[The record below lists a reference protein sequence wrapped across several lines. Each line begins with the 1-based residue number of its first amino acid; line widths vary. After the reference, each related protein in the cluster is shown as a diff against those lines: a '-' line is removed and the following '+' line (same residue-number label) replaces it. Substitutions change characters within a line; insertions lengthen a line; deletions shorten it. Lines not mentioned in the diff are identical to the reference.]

1 MSRRLER
8 AGRPAWDREADIMM
22 EKTDQGLGR
31 LCDIGDPVEHSKSP
45 LIQNAMIAKLG
56 IPYHYTKRLV
66 HQGDTQEWL
75 DTARREGFAG
85 FNATMPHKVAL
96 VPLMDELGED
106 ARLYGAVNTVCIR
119 GKRCI
124 GHNTDGMGFYQALT
138 DLGVEVPGR
147 RITLLGAGGAAKAVA
162 LKLVQ
167 QGAGPITVCNRT
179 PQKAEAL
186 CNLAKGRMG
195 HIGFA
200 LEDLRRG
207 ARDCD
212 ILINCT
218 SLGMTGT
225 NSQFRDLSF
234 LDELPGHAAVFD
246 LIYSPAETELLR
258 QARLRG
264 LKAANGLGMLIYQAV
279 FALEYFAGV
288 RIDAKEMEQ
297 HVIEACGLGGEA

>member
-1 MSRRLER
+1 
-8 AGRPAWDREADIMM
+8 M
-22 EKTDQGLGR
+22 E
-31 LCDIGDPVEHSKSP
+31 I
-45 LIQNAMIAKLG
+45 IAKIENQQG
-56 IPYHYTKRLV
+56 IDNIDEIIAAADGIMV
-66 HQGDTQEWL
+66 
-75 DTARREGFAG
+75 ARG
-85 FNATMPHKVAL
+85 
-96 VPLMDELGED
+96 
-106 ARLYGAVNTVCIR
+106 
-119 GKRCI
+119 
-124 GHNTDGMGFYQALT
+124 

-288 RIDAKEMEQ
+288 RINAKEMEQ

>member
-1 MSRRLER
+1 MP
-8 AGRPAWDREADIMM
+8 G
-22 EKTDQGLGR
+22 
-31 LCDIGDPVEHSKSP
+31 C
-45 LIQNAMIAKLG
+45 
-56 IPYHYTKRLV
+56 
-66 HQGDTQEWL
+66 
-75 DTARREGFAG
+75 TARSTPCASGESGAS
-85 FNATMPHKVAL
+85 ATTPTGWVST
-96 VPLMDELGED
+96 
-106 ARLYGAVNTVCIR
+106 RLSPTW
-119 GKRCI
+119 
-124 GHNTDGMGFYQALT
+124 
-138 DLGVEVPGR
+138 VEVPGR

-288 RIDAKEMEQ
+288 RINAKEMEQ

>member
-1 MSRRLER
+1 
-8 AGRPAWDREADIMM
+8 MM
-22 EKTDQGLGR
+22 EKTEQGLGR
-31 LCDIGDPVEHSKSP
+31 LCVIGDPVEHSKSP

-167 QGAGPITVCNRT
+167 QGAGPHHRVQ
-179 PQKAEAL
+179 PDPPEGGGPVQSG
-186 CNLAKGRMG
+186 KGP
-195 HIGFA
+195 
-200 LEDLRRG
+200 DG
-207 ARDCD
+207 AHR
-212 ILINCT
+212 
-218 SLGMTGT
+218 
-225 NSQFRDLSF
+225 FR
-234 LDELPGHAAVFD
+234 P
-246 LIYSPAETELLR
+246 
-258 QARLRG
+258 
-264 LKAANGLGMLIYQAV
+264 
-279 FALEYFAGV
+279 
-288 RIDAKEMEQ
+288 
-297 HVIEACGLGGEA
+297 

>member
-1 MSRRLER
+1 
-8 AGRPAWDREADIMM
+8 MM
-22 EKTDQGLGR
+22 EKTEQGLGR
-31 LCDIGDPVEHSKSP
+31 LCVIGDPVEHSKSP

-75 DTARREGFAG
+75 DTACREGFAG

-167 QGAGPITVCNRT
+167 QGAGPHHRVQ
-179 PQKAEAL
+179 PDPPEGGGPVQSG
-186 CNLAKGRMG
+186 KGP
-195 HIGFA
+195 
-200 LEDLRRG
+200 DG
-207 ARDCD
+207 AHR
-212 ILINCT
+212 
-218 SLGMTGT
+218 
-225 NSQFRDLSF
+225 FR
-234 LDELPGHAAVFD
+234 P
-246 LIYSPAETELLR
+246 
-258 QARLRG
+258 
-264 LKAANGLGMLIYQAV
+264 
-279 FALEYFAGV
+279 
-288 RIDAKEMEQ
+288 
-297 HVIEACGLGGEA
+297 

>member
-1 MSRRLER
+1 MSRRPER
-8 AGRPAWDREADIMM
+8 GGRPAWESEADIMM
-22 EKTDQGLGR
+22 EKTEQGLGR
-31 LCDIGDPVEHSKSP
+31 LCVIGDPVEHSKSP

-56 IPYHYTKRLV
+56 ILYHYTKRLV

-162 LKLVQ
+162 RKLEL
-167 QGAGPITVCNRT
+167 QGGCRITVCNRT
-179 PQKAEAL
+179 PRRRRPCAIWPRA
-186 CNLAKGRMG
+186 GWG
-195 HIGFA
+195 TSVSP
-200 LEDLRRG
+200 LRTCAG
-207 ARDCD
+207 APGTA
-212 ILINCT
+212 T
-218 SLGMTGT
+218 SSSTA
-225 NSQFRDLSF
+225 
-234 LDELPGHAAVFD
+234 PVWA
-246 LIYSPAETELLR
+246 
-258 QARLRG
+258 
-264 LKAANGLGMLIYQAV
+264 
-279 FALEYFAGV
+279 
-288 RIDAKEMEQ
+288 
-297 HVIEACGLGGEA
+297 

>member
-1 MSRRLER
+1 MP
-8 AGRPAWDREADIMM
+8 G
-22 EKTDQGLGR
+22 
-31 LCDIGDPVEHSKSP
+31 C
-45 LIQNAMIAKLG
+45 
-56 IPYHYTKRLV
+56 
-66 HQGDTQEWL
+66 
-75 DTARREGFAG
+75 TARSTPCASGESGAS
-85 FNATMPHKVAL
+85 ATTPTGWVST
-96 VPLMDELGED
+96 
-106 ARLYGAVNTVCIR
+106 RLSPTW
-119 GKRCI
+119 
-124 GHNTDGMGFYQALT
+124 
-138 DLGVEVPGR
+138 GVEVPGR

-264 LKAANGLGMLIYQAV
+264 
-279 FALEYFAGV
+279 
-288 RIDAKEMEQ
+288 
-297 HVIEACGLGGEA
+297 

>member
-1 MSRRLER
+1 MNIVK
-8 AGRPAWDREADIMM
+8 AGAPQ
-22 EKTDQGLGR
+22 K
-31 LCDIGDPVEHSKSP
+31 LCVIGDPVEHSKSP
-45 LIQNAMIAKLG
+45 LIQNAMISALG
-56 IPYHYTKRLV
+56 IHYHYTRRLV
-66 HQGDTQEWL
+66 RQGDTQAWL
-75 DTARREGFAG
+75 ETARREGFAG

-96 VPLMDELGED
+96 VPLMDELDED

-119 GKRCI
+119 GNCCI

-138 DLGVEVPGR
+138 DMGVEVPGR
-147 RITLLGAGGAAKAVA
+147 RITMLGAGGAAKAVA

-186 CNLAKGRMG
+186 CNLAKGRMS
-195 HIGFA
+195 HVGFTGEA
-200 LEDLRRG
+200 LRQA

-225 NSQFRDLSF
+225 DSQFRDLSF
-234 LDELPGHAAVFD
+234 LDELSPHAAVFD

-258 QARLRG
+258 QASLRG
-264 LKAANGLGMLIYQAV
+264 LKSANGLGMLIYQAV

-288 RIDAKEMEQ
+288 KIDVKAMGE
-297 HVIEACGLGGEA
+297 HVIKACKLGEEIPA

>member
-1 MSRRLER
+1 M
-8 AGRPAWDREADIMM
+8 
-22 EKTDQGLGR
+22 
-31 LCDIGDPVEHSKSP
+31 
-45 LIQNAMIAKLG
+45 
-56 IPYHYTKRLV
+56 
-66 HQGDTQEWL
+66 
-75 DTARREGFAG
+75 
-85 FNATMPHKVAL
+85 
-96 VPLMDELGED
+96 
-106 ARLYGAVNTVCIR
+106 
-119 GKRCI
+119 
-124 GHNTDGMGFYQALT
+124 
-138 DLGVEVPGR
+138 
-147 RITLLGAGGAAKAVA
+147 A

-279 FALEYFAGV
+279 FALKYFADV

>member
-1 MSRRLER
+1 
-8 AGRPAWDREADIMM
+8 MM
-22 EKTDQGLGR
+22 EKTEQGLGR
-31 LCDIGDPVEHSKSP
+31 LCVIGDPVEHSKSP

-147 RITLLGAGGAAKAVA
+147 RITLLGAGGAAK
-162 LKLVQ
+162 
-167 QGAGPITVCNRT
+167 
-179 PQKAEAL
+179 
-186 CNLAKGRMG
+186 GRMG

-279 FALEYFAGV
+279 FALKYFADV

>member
-1 MSRRLER
+1 
-8 AGRPAWDREADIMM
+8 
-22 EKTDQGLGR
+22 
-31 LCDIGDPVEHSKSP
+31 
-45 LIQNAMIAKLG
+45 
-56 IPYHYTKRLV
+56 
-66 HQGDTQEWL
+66 
-75 DTARREGFAG
+75 
-85 FNATMPHKVAL
+85 MPHKVAL

-106 ARLYGAVNTVCIR
+106 VRLYGAVNTVCIR